1 MAGLGAFIEGA
12 MDGYAFVEGVKDR
25 KERRQR
31 AGERHEWDRENQEWA
46 QKARQRQRSE
56 WAREDQER
64 SVLSAI
70 GNGAIESYGQ
80 GDVSADA
87 ASASQD
93 EDQFDGPLTVSTRND
108 PNARPPVG
116 SAPGRGVVA
125 VATDPSA
132 GQAAPAAPAATSR
145 PMLPEEQRSPTHSP
159 RPRGLG
165 VVSGDTAP
173 AKPDPA
179 PARVPT
185 HLRGIAMN
193 LGLPENAVRAA
204 EAADIASAEAESG
217 RDAKSGAQLT
227 SEQVMQ
233 RVELVEQAERQLRV
247 LIQQAQPYEKGA
259 APQRTLPS
267 ERQAGLQDTLDSFR
281 DSFAILRHK
290 LTPTAQRHADFGPV
304 PTDALRDRAVT
315 NAEMREQP
323 MATGAP
329 AVPGVA
335 QAPAGGR
342 APLRAPA
349 PAAPTAPTADT
360 SPAAQRVAEAEA
372 KISAPPDQGGAPS
385 IQVAA
390 ETAPA
395 PTGRRVV
402 GRGAPVKAT
411 EAQRDRAATSFLD
424 HYAETAVPKIVE
436 YYASQ
441 GNIEKAQ
448 AFETWAKDRNT
459 AKLLTTYGKA
469 VHSIA
474 MGDEEGGKAYLRDYY
489 NQVDDGYEML
499 DLDLTEPDENGNAT
513 KAVVKLRNQQT
524 GEVFTQEFEDRADLI
539 TNGLAAVSP
548 ERMFETV
555 FDEIAKAAD
564 ISAEQRKFERQITL
578 EHVKQGV
585 KAPANSAKLI
595 ASAKKALAE
604 TYFASP
610 HPAFG
615 KSWTQ
620 MSEDEQ
626 GRAAIAF
633 VQSNRQQGAQLDM
646 PAPPPLYTGE

>member
-12 MDGYAFVEGVKDR
+12 MDGYAFVEGVQDR

-31 AGERHEWDRENQEWA
+31 AGERHEWERENQEWT
-46 QKARQRQRSE
+46 QTSRQRQRSE
-56 WAREDQER
+56 WEREDRER

-70 GNGAIESYGQ
+70 GRDAVESYGQ
-80 GDVSADA
+80 GDVSESAPA
-87 ASASQD
+87 ATQTGG
-93 EDQFDGPLTVSTRND
+93 QFDAPLVLSTRND
-108 PNARPPVG
+108 PNYRPPDE
-116 SAPGRGVVA
+116 AMQGRGVAVVA
-125 VATDPSA
+125 NEAMAAQDEPVATNK
-132 GQAAPAAPAATSR
+132 
-145 PMLPEEQRSPTHSP
+145 PMIREAERSPAPRSP
-159 RPRGLG
+159 RPRSLG
-165 VVSGDTAP
+165 ANVRDMAPEKSDAAP
-173 AKPDPA
+173 ATAA
-179 PARVPT
+179 P
-185 HLRGIAMN
+185 HLRAIAMN
-193 LGLPENAVRAA
+193 LGLPENAVSAA
-204 EAADIASAEAESG
+204 EAADVAAAEAETG
-217 RDAKSGAQLT
+217 RNATSGARL
-227 SEQVMQ
+227 SRDEIIQ

-247 LIQQAQPYEKGA
+247 LIQQAQPYEKSP
-259 APQRTLPS
+259 APQRTLPY

-281 DSFAILRHK
+281 DKFANLRHK
-290 LTPTAQRHADFGPV
+290 LTPSTQQRADFGPV
-304 PTDALRDRAVT
+304 PADALRDRATT
-315 NAEMREQP
+315 NFEMMNHPE
-323 MATGAP
+323 AADAP
-329 AVPGVA
+329 AVPKPGQARAEV
-335 QAPAGGR
+335 QAPVR
-342 APLRAPA
+342 VQ
-349 PAAPTAPTADT
+349 APTLPSAPTADT
-360 SPAAQRVAEAEA
+360 SPATQRVAEAEA

-385 IQVAA
+385 IQAAA

-395 PTGRRVV
+395 PSARRVV

-411 EAQRDRAATSFLD
+411 EAQRDRAARSFLD

-459 AKLLTTYGKA
+459 EQLLTTYGKA

-474 MGDEEGGKAYLRDYY
+474 MGDEEGGKAFLRDYY
-489 NQVDDGYEML
+489 NQVDDGYEMV
-499 DLDLTEPDENGNAT
+499 DLDLTDPDENGNAT

-555 FDEIAKAAD
+555 FDEIAKAAE

-578 EHVKQGV
+578 EHVKQGI
-585 KAPANSAKLI
+585 KAPADGAKLI

-604 TYFASP
+604 TYFANP

-615 KSWTQ
+615 KNWTQ
-620 MSEDEQ
+620 MSEEEQ
-626 GRAAIAF
+626 GQAAIAY
-633 VQSNRQQGAQLDM
+633 VQANRQQGAQLDM